1 MSTST
6 AVRSPAILPYARWVG
21 LIVLF
26 VAEVLAISLRYD
38 ARGVPVDRPWYGLV
52 VHAGAAAR
60 WGLAVVLVTLM
71 IAGPHC
77 FRVLKREAERFNR
90 SERLFPSV
98 VGNVVAFLTF
108 FCLSAPILEGN
119 GPADSSVW
127 ALFIA
132 WAMAGLATFVLWGM
146 AVLPGDLWVS
156 LLSESAGSLAVG
168 PALGTAAYAVGLL
181 AQNQWKPLSRATLW
195 LVHGMLSVMF
205 PDTICRPEASIVG
218 TTSFHIEIGPQC
230 SGYEGMGLIAA
241 VLSIALWMFR
251 GDFRFPRALVLLPL
265 AIVLMWFANAARIA
279 SLLVIGISGY
289 PGLALG
295 GFHSLAGWLLFLA
308 VGLGLI
314 AWARRT
320 PLFSTAVVQSQGR
333 CGAVDA
339 AYLMPAMVVVAVAM
353 VTGSLSPGFDRYYA
367 VRVIAA
373 TVVLIV
379 FRGSYS
385 ELRLKCSWEAVV
397 IGCGVF
403 AFWMALEPFGTSQP
417 TGSAIRSGLESLPR
431 GYATAWLIFRVAG
444 SVLTIPLAEELA
456 FRGYLTR
463 RFIASDFQSVP
474 PGRLTWWSFL
484 LSSLLFGALHG
495 RWVAGT
501 LAGMAYCLAYRRR
514 GELVDPVVAHGVTNG
529 LIAVTVLTTGLWSL
543 WG

>member
-1 MSTST
+1 M
-6 AVRSPAILPYARWVG
+6 
-21 LIVLF
+21 
-26 VAEVLAISLRYD
+26 
-38 ARGVPVDRPWYGLV
+38 
-52 VHAGAAAR
+52 
-60 WGLAVVLVTLM
+60 
-71 IAGPHC
+71 
-77 FRVLKREAERFNR
+77 
-90 SERLFPSV
+90 
-98 VGNVVAFLTF
+98 
-108 FCLSAPILEGN
+108 
-119 GPADSSVW
+119 
-127 ALFIA
+127 
-132 WAMAGLATFVLWGM
+132 
-146 AVLPGDLWVS
+146 
-156 LLSESAGSLAVG
+156 G

-484 LSSLLFGALHG
+484 LSSLLFGALTRPLG
-495 RWVAGT
+495 RRNARRDGVLPGVSSPRRV
-501 LAGMAYCLAYRRR
+501 GGSRR
-514 GELVDPVVAHGVTNG
+514 GSRGDQRSDRGHRADNGALVALG
-529 LIAVTVLTTGLWSL
+529 LTGGDSIGPERAQIRGCSCCFFFRRGGAVTCSFRKTRESEKAL
-543 WG
+543 